1 MTREGAINKLNWA
14 LDNNMIEDVQNAYDY
29 IMAIK
34 MAIEALE
41 QEPCDAI
48 SRQAAI
54 DTIESWLSCDDYNE
68 AERYIMRAT
77 QSVLHDLPPV
87 TPHYTDTEIQKM
99 QEMEQ
104 AEIQKAYELGRT
116 SQPKTAEQKGD
127 FSSEQ
132 I

>member
-1 MTREGAINKLNWA
+1 
-14 LDNNMIEDVQNAYDY
+14 MIHRY
-29 IMAIK
+29 IIEATDEVRGFEE
-34 MAIEALE
+34 AIEQLDREWGIEELE
-41 QEPCDAI
+41 LCEDAI

-68 AERYIMRAT
+68 AERHIMGAM
-77 QSVLHDLPPV
+77 QSVLYDLPPV
-87 TPHYTDTEIQKM
+87 TPQYTDAEIQKM